1 MYLSSTM
8 TLPKS
13 KGLTMNKDIKLS
25 NGRIV
30 SHKLIK
36 DNAQEAFMAD
46 GGEMSDREWEEYV
59 QLTLPKPK
67 EKLTWAQ
74 IKAMK

>member
-1 MYLSSTM
+1 MQQ
-8 TLPKS
+8 
-13 KGLTMNKDIKLS
+13 DVKLN
-25 NGRIV
+25 NGRVV
-30 SHKLIK
+30 SHRPMK
-36 DNAQEAFMAD
+36 NEAHEAFMAD
-46 GGEMSDREWEEYV
+46 GGEMSEKEWEEYI